1 MIKNKK
7 IMLMRKSEQRPRT
20 LENFTLQVIKRKI
33 FSESVASDN
42 GD

>member
-20 LENFTLQVIKRKI
+20 LENFTLRVIKRKI
-33 FSESVASDN
+33 FSESVASDS

>member
-20 LENFTLQVIKRKI
+20 LVNFTLQVIKRKI